1 MAFLSRT
8 TSQNSVGSSKTAQ
21 FTAAPTERGPMP
33 LDTPHPQNS
42 PAATNTRPTPP
53 PRSRT
58 SSHTLL
64 SSNLNPQVTSR
75 KSRFVDAGTTPGTL
89 DRASI
94 SMPPPAS
101 HRQPTSRQQSALAM
115 ELEPAKDDNLSV
127 GKVGRRALDGSVV
140 VQDQDKMPDIQT
152 LPASEP
158 CSPLA
163 PDSTLK
169 LPSSSAVS
177 DPEANRL
184 SLTSLYSL
192 GSAIYNGAAGSQS
205 APPSAASSNAGSVKS
220 GSFDPTAA
228 PLSPT
233 RASIKSD
240 LSASVTTATDP
251 VSVTANDHTQAQ
263 CPSLALSCSA

>member
-1 MAFLSRT
+1 MASLSRA

-21 FTAAPTERGPMP
+21 SIAAATGKVAMPT
-33 LDTPHPQNS
+33 DTPHPPNP
-42 PAATNTRPTPP
+42 PAAANTRPTPP

-64 SSNLNPQVTSR
+64 SSNLNPHATSR
-75 KSRFVDAGTTPGTL
+75 KGRFVDAGTTAGTS

-94 SMPPPAS
+94 SMPPSSSHKHPAA
-101 HRQPTSRQQSALAM
+101 RQQSALAM
-115 ELEPAKDDNLSV
+115 DLGSGKDDNLSV
-127 GKVGRRALDGSVV
+127 GKLGGRTLDESVV
-140 VQDQDKMPDIQT
+140 VHDQDKMPDIQT

-158 CSPLA
+158 CSPMA

-169 LPSSSAVS
+169 LPSSSTVS
-177 DPEANRL
+177 DPEGNRL
-184 SLTSLYSL
+184 SLTSVYSL
-192 GSAIYNGAAGSQS
+192 GSAICNGAVGSQS

-220 GSFDPTAA
+220 GSFDPAAA

-233 RASIKSD
+233 RTSIRSD

-251 VSVTANDHTQAQ
+251 VSVTANAHTQAQ
-263 CPSLALSCSA
+263 GPCRA